1 MDTHYKI
8 SKVNKISS
16 KAFGMQLIIVD
27 GDKYKDMIAGRM
39 QRNNGKGSWMVYQG
53 CDGDYAKQVTS
64 EHKINVKAGNG
75 KIKQVWVQKTS
86 HADNHYLDCEVY
98 AMAAAD
104 MLGVRTLHLQEKG
117 EEQFPEPEEKENS
130 PEEKWIQ
137 VNEKWV

>member
-1 MDTHYKI
+1 
-8 SKVNKISS
+8 
-16 KAFGMQLIIVD
+16 MQLIIVD

-86 HADNHYLDCEVY
+86 HADNHYLDCEDPPWHDQPHRV
-98 AMAAAD
+98 
-104 MLGVRTLHLQEKG
+104 L
-117 EEQFPEPEEKENS
+117 
-130 PEEKWIQ
+130 
-137 VNEKWV
+137 